1 MAEDTRLSLQELF
14 DPDYYRTKN
23 PDLAGLSNSEAL
35 FHFQIYGLLEER
47 LFSPFVDLEVY
58 RTSNPDVA
66 GLGNQQLVQQFLD
79 LGLAQGRRFSSV
91 VDLNLYKTSN
101 PDLRGLDNN
110 QLLRHL
116 IEYGVEE
123 GRRFSNLVDLKTYR
137 QSNPDLANF
146 SNKQLLDH
154 YLTVGGQEARPSLP
168 FFDVNFYRQSNEDLA
183 TFTNSDLVNHF
194 LGSGLKEGRRFSP
207 YVDIRYYVENN
218 PDLKLAFGGNNNSS
232 NIDYQKAFEHFQTR
246 GLEEGRRISP
256 FLDVNYYL
264 ANNVDLRAAG
274 FNPRQAFD
282 HFVNNGINEGRRP
295 SLIFDPVYYLA
306 NNADLAGAGFTYKQA
321 LEHFESSGVNE
332 RRSASSFFDPISIEP
347 LINVDIPTQIAN
359 PSNLQ
364 GGTKWNVPANGRLTY
379 SFVTAATA
387 GSYEGRESGVRELTP
402 QIKNYIRNILQ
413 AYQSVLPFQL
423 VEVADRPSSFGQLR
437 FMFSNGPRDQ
447 SLDGTVFAYA
457 YVPAD
462 PDSQFPNPNGQGTTR
477 LGTRGGDVHLN
488 PDRSIID
495 FSAGPGSFAYEV
507 ILHEIAHALGLQHP
521 FDDGQDE
528 PTLPTGKDSN
538 SNTVMGYSSSFG
550 RYTGSY
556 AVTPMAYDIR
566 ALQLLYGA
574 NYLNSGDTA
583 YRFDT
588 NNFIGANEFNGQNGI
603 KQTIWDS
610 GGIDTF
616 DFSGLPPTAFGYYF
630 DMNEGGYN
638 TTQLGLN
645 GATYEVFAA
654 PGSVFT
660 TNSFGTT
667 IGFGFQLENLI
678 GSQGDDEILGNNI
691 SNNISGAAGN
701 DIITGAGG
709 GDRLSGGDGS
719 DIFVLA
725 PGEGGSNP
733 ALADIIT
740 DFTKGQDLI
749 GLSIGLSFDR
759 LRITPGNNP
768 NDTLIQDASTG
779 EFLAVLSNMP
789 SFAINNADFTFV

>member
-1 MAEDTRLSLQELF
+1 MAEDTRLSIQELF

-23 PDLAGLSNSEAL
+23 PDLAGLSNSEAF
-35 FHFQIYGLLEER
+35 FHFQIYGLREGR
-47 LFSPFVDLEVY
+47 TFSPFFDWQFYRNNNADL
-58 RTSNPDVA
+58 A
-66 GLGNQQLVQQFLD
+66 GLINQQLLQQFLD
-79 LGLAQGRRFSSV
+79 SGLIQSRKFSSV

-101 PDLRGLDNN
+101 PDLGGLDNN

-116 IEYGVEE
+116 IQYGVEE
-123 GRRFSNLVDLKTYR
+123 GRRFSNLVDLRTYR
-137 QSNPDLANF
+137 QSNPDLANYT
-146 SNKQLLDH
+146 NKQLLDH
-154 YLTVGGQEARPSLP
+154 YLTVGLAEARPSLP
-168 FFDVNFYRQSNEDLA
+168 FFDLEFYRQSNQDLDSLP
-183 TFTNSDLVNHF
+183 NSDLLNHF
-194 LGSGLKEGRRFSP
+194 LNSGLKEGRRFSP

-218 PDLKLAFGGNNNSS
+218 PDLKLAFGGDTNSS
-232 NIDYQKAFEHFQTR
+232 NIDYQKAFEHLQTR
-246 GLEEGRRISP
+246 GLDEGRRISP
-256 FLDVNYYL
+256 FFDLNYYL
-264 ANNVDLRAAG
+264 ANNFDLRAAG
-274 FNPRQAFD
+274 LTPRQAFD

-306 NNADLAGAGFTYKQA
+306 NNADLARSNLTYKQA

-332 RRSASSFFDPISIEP
+332 RRSASSFFEPTSIEP

-359 PSNLQ
+359 PSGLQ
-364 GGTKWNVPANGRLTY
+364 AGTKWTVPANGRLTY
-379 SFVTAATA
+379 SFVTTASA
-387 GSYEGRESGVRELTP
+387 GSYEGPESGVRELSL

-413 AYQSVLPFQL
+413 AYQSALPFQL

-437 FMFSNGPRDQ
+437 FMFSNGPRDN
-447 SLDGTVFAYA
+447 SRDGNVLAYA
-457 YVPAD
+457 YEPGD
-462 PDSQFPNPNGQGTTR
+462 PDDFTGS
-477 LGTRGGDVHLN
+477 LGGDVHLN

-507 ILHEIAHALGLQHP
+507 ILHEIGHALGLQHP
-521 FDDGQDE
+521 FNDSGTTTE
-528 PTLPTGKDSN
+528 PTLPAGKDSN

-566 ALQLLYGA
+566 ALQVLYGA
-574 NYLNSGDTA
+574 SYLNSNDTV
-583 YRFDT
+583 YKFDT
-588 NNFIGANEFNGQNGI
+588 NNFIGSSNFNGQNGI
-603 KQTIWDS
+603 KQTIWDV

-616 DFSGLPPTAFGYYF
+616 DFSALPPTAFGYYF

-638 TTQLGLN
+638 TTQFGLN
-645 GATYEVFAA
+645 GATYEVPYAA
-654 PGSVFT
+654 GTVFT

-709 GDRLSGGDGS
+709 PDRLSGGDGA

-725 PGEGGSNP
+725 PGDGGSTQ
-733 ALADIIT
+733 ALADTII
-740 DFTKGQDLI
+740 DFTKGQDAI
-749 GLSIGLSFDR
+749 GLSVGLSFDR

-779 EFLAVLSNMP
+779 EFLAVLSNV
-789 SFAINNADFTFV
+789 SSVSINRSDFTFV